1 MHRVRHP
8 SKRSSHLT
16 LWFGLLAAIAVMAG
30 FLHYSS
36 ILAEKKKSGDYNYLK
51 PVPSD
56 SALRAKLKDEQ
67 YRVTRLNETET
78 AFRNEYWNNTRP
90 GIYVDVITN
99 DPLFSSLD
107 KFDNGTGRPT
117 FTKPISPDC
126 VFEQPDN
133 SNNMQRT
140 EVRAKLS
147 NSHLGHV
154 FQDAA
159 SPTGERFA
167 INSAALRFISTDRM
181 EDEGYSEYLAPF
193 EKKE

>member
-1 MHRVRHP
+1 M
-8 SKRSSHLT
+8 
-16 LWFGLLAAIAVMAG
+16 
-30 FLHYSS
+30 
-36 ILAEKKKSGDYNYLK
+36 
-51 PVPSD
+51 
-56 SALRAKLKDEQ
+56 
-67 YRVTRLNETET
+67 
-78 AFRNEYWNNTRP
+78 
-90 GIYVDVITN
+90 ITN